1 MRVSA
6 ALLMLVAVN
15 TLINAETPDSKMIQ
29 AVEQAILDQTN
40 DYREKH
46 DLPPIGSNDEL
57 VATASK
63 FATFMAKSGK
73 YGHHADGR
81 TPAERAKDSGYQYCV
96 VRENIAYR
104 TNTGEVTAESLTEV
118 FVQGWID
125 SPPHRENILADFV
138 TETGVAVASTDGVT
152 YYAVQLFGRPKSSAI
167 EVKVTNQT
175 QQFQTL
181 VVTSNDSEDEV
192 ELPARSIITM
202 KRCFPATLSLTGS
215 GSKVEVK
222 DSVELSITEDG
233 LSR

>member
-1 MRVSA
+1 MRESA
-6 ALLMLVAVN
+6 ALLLLVAVS
-15 TLINAETPDSKMIQ
+15 TVIHADDPESKMVE
-29 AVEQAILDQTN
+29 AVQQAIVDQTN

-46 DLPPIGSNDEL
+46 GLSPVGSNDDL

-63 FATFMAKSGK
+63 FATFMAESGK

-81 TPAERAKDSGYQYCV
+81 TPAERAKDAGYQYCV

-104 TNTGEVTAESLTEV
+104 TNTGEVTEESLTEV
-118 FVQGWID
+118 FVQGWIE

-138 TETGVAVASTDGVT
+138 TETGVSVATTDGVT
-152 YYAVQLFGRPKSSAI
+152 YYAVQLFGRPKSAAI
-167 EVKVTNQT
+167 QVKVTNLTKQN
-175 QQFQTL
+175 QTL

-192 ELPARSIITM
+192 ELPSRSIITM

-215 GSKVEVK
+215 DSKIEVK
-222 DSVELSITEDG
+222 DSIELSISDDG

>member
-1 MRVSA
+1 MRESA
-6 ALLMLVAVN
+6 ALLLLVAVS
-15 TLINAETPDSKMIQ
+15 TVIHADDPESKMVE
-29 AVEQAILDQTN
+29 AVQQAIVDQTN

-46 DLPPIGSNDEL
+46 DLSPVRSNDDL

-63 FATFMAKSGK
+63 FATFMAESGK

-81 TPAERAKDSGYQYCV
+81 TPAERAKDAGYQYCV

-138 TETGVAVASTDGVT
+138 TETGVSVATTDGVT
-152 YYAVQLFGRPKSSAI
+152 YYAVQLFGRPKSAAI
-167 EVKVTNQT
+167 QVKVTNTTKQN
-175 QQFQTL
+175 QTL

-192 ELPARSIITM
+192 ELPSRSIITM

-215 GSKVEVK
+215 DSKIEVK
-222 DSVELSITEDG
+222 DSIELSISDDG